1 MRGPKFAKQPK
12 LCSCA
17 FGFASTLSRAMLR
30 NMLDGDGQDQYDSGG
45 WCFPKP
51 IPPQNKN
58 DGQTRVLDPMM
69 PVNTNEAFVAGLREY
84 PDEDPRLWQAHKK
97 EWQSVQGGSIL
108 TICKLHPS
116 QRPPMVR
123 PEDDNE
129 VCAAAAL
136 PSAAHHHGHA
146 HACMQRPVPPTWLIL
161 ARSLPVRL
169 ACARSLGSRTS
180 TSSSR
185 SLSRRGSRSSRQ
197 VGWAKTLSLRWA
209 RRAFWARRRASSRTT
224 STASAVSPGSP
235 SELAATTAGGAGGAG
250 AQRVPYVARAK
261 STIGVEGSV
270 ATAHCRLWPRARLA
284 DVHGMGRTD
293 DE

>member
-1 MRGPKFAKQPK
+1 
-12 LCSCA
+12 
-17 FGFASTLSRAMLR
+17 MLR

-129 VCAAAAL
+129 VCVAAAL
-136 PSAAHHHGHA
+136 LSAALRHRHGHA
-146 HACMQRPVPPTWLIL
+146 APRSTNMANPRSIAPVAPSRALTAWTAGCRRVHQEACRDGAADHQGRWARQKLPLCDGREGHSGRAGGRRVEQLRRPAWFHRPHRVSWQRRPRAAQAAL
-161 ARSLPVRL
+161 ARSDYHTLPERKCVE
-169 ACARSLGSRTS
+169 RSRGP
-180 TSSSR
+180 
-185 SLSRRGSRSSRQ
+185 LSRPQNAGCGRVHDGRMCMAWG
-197 VGWAKTLSLRWA
+197 VPM
-209 RRAFWARRRASSRTT
+209 T
-224 STASAVSPGSP
+224 SDACPG
-235 SELAATTAGGAGGAG
+235 
-250 AQRVPYVARAK
+250 K
-261 STIGVEGSV
+261 
-270 ATAHCRLWPRARLA
+270 
-284 DVHGMGRTD
+284 
-293 DE
+293 